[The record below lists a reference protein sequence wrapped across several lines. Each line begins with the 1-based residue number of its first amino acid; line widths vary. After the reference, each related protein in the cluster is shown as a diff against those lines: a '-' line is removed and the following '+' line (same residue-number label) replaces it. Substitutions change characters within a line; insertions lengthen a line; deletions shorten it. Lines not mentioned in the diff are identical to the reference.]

1 MAEDKHIVFSYG
13 RMNPP
18 TAGHSKVVDKV
29 KSHADKIGANH
40 AVIVSHSQKPKT
52 DPLHHE
58 HKKEYLRHIH
68 PDVNFEHSTKDHPHF
83 LAQLKKF
90 HQEGHTHATMV
101 VGSDRVKQ
109 FKALAHK
116 YNGKEY
122 NYKKIHILS
131 AGQRDPDAE
140 GVAGISGTKMRNH
153 ASGNDFKS
161 FKAGLHPNHSDEHA
175 KKLFKATRQGMN
187 LQKEETG
194 MKDFATFLAEEEMKP
209 HKMYKGDKVVV
220 AKNKAD
226 HDKLNKQGYTHDNP
240 KTKKIEEASADEVLK
255 KRYASYSPDDN
266 PQATRKLKSSEH
278 DQPKGARVYKMHPGA
293 KLTDRGYSKKGKMAA
308 LKKQHARRPK
318 QYGITEDMEGMSQ
331 KSGDKRATDKG
342 AGMTAQG
349 VAKYN
354 RRTGGNLKTAVTTP
368 PSKLKKGS
376 KAAGRR
382 KSFCARS
389 RGWTGERGK
398 AARRRWNC

>member
-1 MAEDKHIVFSYG
+1 MADEQEKHIVFSYG

-40 AVIVSHSQKPKT
+40 AVIVSHSQNNKT

-68 PDVNFEHSTKDHPHF
+68 PDVNFEHSTKEHPHF

-90 HQEGHTHATMV
+90 NQEGHSHATMV

-122 NYKKIHILS
+122 NYKKINILS
-131 AGQRDPDAE
+131 AGHRDPDAE

-153 ASGNDFKS
+153 ASGNDYNS

-187 LQKEETG
+187 LQKEEVG
-194 MKDFATFLAEEEMKP
+194 MKDFKTFLAEDMSGMTIKGG
-209 HKMYKGDKVVV
+209 HKR
-220 AKNKAD
+220 
-226 HDKLNKQGYTHDNP
+226 
-240 KTKKIEEASADEVLK
+240 S
-255 KRYASYSPDDN
+255 
-266 PQATRKLKSSEH
+266 
-278 DQPKGARVYKMHPGA
+278 
-293 KLTDRGYSKKGKMAA
+293 
-308 LKKQHARRPK
+308 
-318 QYGITEDMEGMSQ
+318 TES
-331 KSGDKRATDKG
+331 G
-342 AGMTAQG
+342 AGLTAKG
-349 VAKYN
+349 VAKY
-354 RRTGGNLKTAVTTP
+354 RRQNPGSKLKTAVTTP
-368 PSKLKKGS
+368 PSKLKPGS
-376 KAAGRR
+376 KAAKRR

>member
-29 KSHADKIGANH
+29 HSHAQKIGANH
-40 AVIVSHSQKPKT
+40 AVIVSHSQNNKT

-58 HKKEYLRHIH
+58 HKKEYLKHIH
-68 PDVNFEHSTKDHPHF
+68 PEVNFEHSTKEHPHF

-109 FKALAHK
+109 FKALANK

-140 GVAGISGTKMRNH
+140 GVAGISGTKMRAH
-153 ASGNDFKS
+153 ASGNDYKS
-161 FKAGLHPNHSDEHA
+161 FKSGLHPNHSDEHA
-175 KKLFKATRQGMN
+175 KKLYKATRQGMN
-187 LQKEETG
+187 LQKEERG
-194 MKDFATFLAEEEMKP
+194 MLDFQTFLK
-209 HKMYKGDKVVV
+209 
-220 AKNKAD
+220 
-226 HDKLNKQGYTHDNP
+226 
-240 KTKKIEEASADEVLK
+240 
-255 KRYASYSPDDN
+255 
-266 PQATRKLKSSEH
+266 
-278 DQPKGARVYKMHPGA
+278 
-293 KLTDRGYSKKGKMAA
+293 
-308 LKKQHARRPK
+308 
-318 QYGITEDMEGMSQ
+318 EDMEGMSQ
-331 KSGDKRATDKG
+331 KSGDKRSTESG
-342 AGMTAQG
+342 AGMTAKG

-389 RGWTGERGK
+389 KGWTGERGK

>member
-68 PDVNFEHSTKDHPHF
+68 PDVNFEHSTKEHPHF

-122 NYKKIHILS
+122 DYKKIHILS

-140 GVAGISGTKMRNH
+140 GVTGISGTKMRNH
-153 ASGNDFKS
+153 ASNNDYKS
-161 FKAGLHPNHSDEHA
+161 FKAGLHANHNDEQA

-187 LQKEETG
+187 LQKEERG
-194 MKDFATFLAEEEMKP
+194 MKDFATFL
-209 HKMYKGDKVVV
+209 
-220 AKNKAD
+220 
-226 HDKLNKQGYTHDNP
+226 
-240 KTKKIEEASADEVLK
+240 
-255 KRYASYSPDDN
+255 
-266 PQATRKLKSSEH
+266 
-278 DQPKGARVYKMHPGA
+278 
-293 KLTDRGYSKKGKMAA
+293 
-308 LKKQHARRPK
+308 
-318 QYGITEDMEGMSQ
+318 TEDMEGMSQ
-331 KSGDKRATDKG
+331 KSGDKRSTESG
-342 AGMTAQG
+342 AGMTAKG

-354 RRTGGNLKTAVTTP
+354 RRTGGNLKTAVTTK
-368 PSKLKKGS
+368 PSKLKAGS

-389 RGWTGERGK
+389 KGWTGERGK

>member
-1 MAEDKHIVFSYG
+1 MEEKDKHIVFSYG

-58 HKKEYLRHIH
+58 HKKEYLKHVH
-68 PDVNFEHSTKDHPHF
+68 PDVNFEHSTKEHPHF

-90 HQEGHTHATMV
+90 NQEGHNHATMV

-153 ASGNDFKS
+153 ASGNDYKS

-187 LQKEETG
+187 LQKEERG
-194 MKDFATFLAEEEMKP
+194 MKDFATFL
-209 HKMYKGDKVVV
+209 
-220 AKNKAD
+220 
-226 HDKLNKQGYTHDNP
+226 
-240 KTKKIEEASADEVLK
+240 
-255 KRYASYSPDDN
+255 
-266 PQATRKLKSSEH
+266 
-278 DQPKGARVYKMHPGA
+278 
-293 KLTDRGYSKKGKMAA
+293 
-308 LKKQHARRPK
+308 
-318 QYGITEDMEGMSQ
+318 TEDMEGMSQ
-331 KSGDKRATDKG
+331 KSGDKRSTESG
-342 AGMTAQG
+342 AGMTAKG

-354 RRTGGNLKTAVTTP
+354 RRTGGNLKTAVTTK
-368 PSKLKKGS
+368 PSKLKAGS

-389 RGWTGERGK
+389 KGWDGERGK

>member
-29 KSHADKIGANH
+29 HSHAQKIGANH
-40 AVIVSHSQKPKT
+40 AVIVSHSQNNKT

-58 HKKEYLRHIH
+58 HKKEYLKHIH
-68 PDVNFEHSTKDHPHF
+68 PEVNFEHSTKEHPHF

-109 FKALAHK
+109 FKALANK

-140 GVAGISGTKMRNH
+140 GVAGISGTKMRAH
-153 ASGNDFKS
+153 ASGNDYKS
-161 FKAGLHPNHSDEHA
+161 FKAGLHANHSDEHA
-175 KKLFKATRQGMN
+175 KKLYKATRQGMN
-187 LQKEETG
+187 LQKEEVG
-194 MKDFATFLAEEEMKP
+194 MIDFQTFLK
-209 HKMYKGDKVVV
+209 
-220 AKNKAD
+220 
-226 HDKLNKQGYTHDNP
+226 
-240 KTKKIEEASADEVLK
+240 
-255 KRYASYSPDDN
+255 
-266 PQATRKLKSSEH
+266 
-278 DQPKGARVYKMHPGA
+278 
-293 KLTDRGYSKKGKMAA
+293 
-308 LKKQHARRPK
+308 
-318 QYGITEDMEGMSQ
+318 EDMEGMSQ

>member
-29 KSHADKIGANH
+29 KSHADKLGANH
-40 AVIVSHSQKPKT
+40 AVIVSHSQNNKT

-58 HKKEYLRHIH
+58 HKKEYLKHIH

-109 FKALAHK
+109 FKALANK
-116 YNGKEY
+116 YNGPKGDY

-187 LQKEETG
+187 LQKEERG
-194 MKDFATFLAEEEMKP
+194 MLDFQTFLTEGKKKGLDGKACWDG
-209 HKMYKGDKVVV
+209 YK
-220 AKNKAD
+220 
-226 HDKLNKQGYTHDNP
+226 LQG
-240 KTKKIEEASADEVLK
+240 TK
-255 KRYASYSPDDN
+255 
-266 PQATRKLKSSEH
+266 
-278 DQPKGARVYKMHPGA
+278 
-293 KLTDRGYSKKGKMAA
+293 KKGKRTVDNCV
-308 LKKQHARRPK
+308 KVN
-318 QYGITEDMEGMSQ
+318 EDMEGMSQ
-331 KSGDKRATDKG
+331 KSGDKRSTESG

-368 PSKLKKGS
+368 PSKHKKGS
-376 KAAGRR
+376 KAANRR

-389 RGWTGERGK
+389 KGWTGERGK

>member
-40 AVIVSHSQKPKT
+40 AVVVSHSQNNKT

-109 FKALAHK
+109 FKALANK
-116 YNGKEY
+116 YNGPKGDY

-187 LQKEETG
+187 LQKEERG
-194 MKDFATFLAEEEMKP
+194 MLDFQTFLTEGKKKGLDGKACWDG
-209 HKMYKGDKVVV
+209 YK
-220 AKNKAD
+220 
-226 HDKLNKQGYTHDNP
+226 LQG
-240 KTKKIEEASADEVLK
+240 TK
-255 KRYASYSPDDN
+255 
-266 PQATRKLKSSEH
+266 
-278 DQPKGARVYKMHPGA
+278 
-293 KLTDRGYSKKGKMAA
+293 KKGKRTVDNCV
-308 LKKQHARRPK
+308 KIK
-318 QYGITEDMEGMSQ
+318 EDMEGMSQ
-331 KSGDKRATDKG
+331 KSGDKRPTDKG

-376 KAAGRR
+376 KAAKRR

>member
-58 HKKEYLRHIH
+58 HKKEYLKHVH
-68 PDVNFEHSTKDHPHF
+68 PDVNFEHSTKEHPHF

-109 FKALAHK
+109 FKALANK

-140 GVAGISGTKMRNH
+140 GVAGISGTKMRAH
-153 ASGNDFKS
+153 ASGNDYKS
-161 FKAGLHPNHSDEHA
+161 FKAGLHANHSDEHA
-175 KKLFKATRQGMN
+175 KKLYKATRQGMN
-187 LQKEETG
+187 LQKEEVG
-194 MKDFATFLAEEEMKP
+194 MIDFQTFLK
-209 HKMYKGDKVVV
+209 
-220 AKNKAD
+220 
-226 HDKLNKQGYTHDNP
+226 
-240 KTKKIEEASADEVLK
+240 
-255 KRYASYSPDDN
+255 
-266 PQATRKLKSSEH
+266 
-278 DQPKGARVYKMHPGA
+278 
-293 KLTDRGYSKKGKMAA
+293 
-308 LKKQHARRPK
+308 
-318 QYGITEDMEGMSQ
+318 EDMEGMSQ

-368 PSKLKKGS
+368 PSKLKAGS

>member
-29 KSHADKIGANH
+29 KSHADKLGANH
-40 AVIVSHSQKPKT
+40 AVIVSHSQNNKT

-58 HKKEYLRHIH
+58 HKKEYLKHIH

-109 FKALAHK
+109 FKALANK
-116 YNGKEY
+116 YNGPKGDY

-161 FKAGLHPNHSDEHA
+161 FKSGLHPNHSDEHA
-175 KKLFKATRQGMN
+175 KKLYKATRQGMN
-187 LQKEETG
+187 LQKEEVG
-194 MKDFATFLAEEEMKP
+194 MLDFQKFL
-209 HKMYKGDKVVV
+209 
-220 AKNKAD
+220 
-226 HDKLNKQGYTHDNP
+226 
-240 KTKKIEEASADEVLK
+240 LK
-255 KRYASYSPDDN
+255 
-266 PQATRKLKSSEH
+266 
-278 DQPKGARVYKMHPGA
+278 
-293 KLTDRGYSKKGKMAA
+293 
-308 LKKQHARRPK
+308 
-318 QYGITEDMEGMSQ
+318 EDMEGMSQ
-331 KSGDKRATDKG
+331 KSGDKRSTESG

-376 KAAGRR
+376 KAANRR

-389 RGWTGERGK
+389 KGWTGERGK

>member
-29 KSHADKIGANH
+29 HSHAQKIGANH
-40 AVIVSHSQKPKT
+40 AVIVSHSQNNKT

-68 PDVNFEHSTKDHPHF
+68 PEVNFEHSTKEHPHF

-109 FKALAHK
+109 FKALANK

-140 GVAGISGTKMRNH
+140 GVAGISGTKMRAH
-153 ASGNDFKS
+153 ASGNDYKS

-175 KKLFKATRQGMN
+175 KKLYKATRQGMN
-187 LQKEETG
+187 LQKEEVG
-194 MKDFATFLAEEEMKP
+194 MLDFQTFLK
-209 HKMYKGDKVVV
+209 
-220 AKNKAD
+220 
-226 HDKLNKQGYTHDNP
+226 
-240 KTKKIEEASADEVLK
+240 
-255 KRYASYSPDDN
+255 
-266 PQATRKLKSSEH
+266 
-278 DQPKGARVYKMHPGA
+278 
-293 KLTDRGYSKKGKMAA
+293 
-308 LKKQHARRPK
+308 
-318 QYGITEDMEGMSQ
+318 EDMEGMSQ
-331 KSGDKRATDKG
+331 KSGDKRSTESG

-376 KAAGRR
+376 KAANRR

>member
-40 AVIVSHSQKPKT
+40 SVIVSHSQNNKT

-68 PDVNFEHSTKDHPHF
+68 PDVNFEHSTKEHPHF

-109 FKALAHK
+109 FKALANK

-140 GVAGISGTKMRNH
+140 GVAGISGTKMRAH
-153 ASGNDFKS
+153 ASGNDFNS

-175 KKLFKATRQGMN
+175 KKLYKATRQGMN
-187 LQKEETG
+187 LQKEEVG
-194 MKDFATFLAEEEMKP
+194 MIDFQTFLK
-209 HKMYKGDKVVV
+209 
-220 AKNKAD
+220 
-226 HDKLNKQGYTHDNP
+226 
-240 KTKKIEEASADEVLK
+240 
-255 KRYASYSPDDN
+255 
-266 PQATRKLKSSEH
+266 
-278 DQPKGARVYKMHPGA
+278 
-293 KLTDRGYSKKGKMAA
+293 
-308 LKKQHARRPK
+308 
-318 QYGITEDMEGMSQ
+318 EDMEGMSQ
-331 KSGDKRATDKG
+331 KSGDKRSTESG
-342 AGMTAQG
+342 AGMTAKG

-376 KAAGRR
+376 KAANRR

>member
-40 AVIVSHSQKPKT
+40 AVVVSHSQNNKT

-58 HKKEYLRHIH
+58 HKKEYLRHIN

-90 HQEGHTHATMV
+90 NHEGHTHATMV

-109 FKALAHK
+109 FKSLAHK

-122 NYKKIHILS
+122 NYKKIHVLS

-140 GVAGISGTKMRNH
+140 GVAGISGTKMRAH

-161 FKAGLHPNHSDEHA
+161 FKSGLHPNHSDEHA
-175 KKLFKATRQGMN
+175 KKLYKATRQGMN
-187 LQKEETG
+187 LQKEEVG
-194 MKDFATFLAEEEMKP
+194 MLDFQKFL
-209 HKMYKGDKVVV
+209 
-220 AKNKAD
+220 
-226 HDKLNKQGYTHDNP
+226 
-240 KTKKIEEASADEVLK
+240 LK
-255 KRYASYSPDDN
+255 
-266 PQATRKLKSSEH
+266 
-278 DQPKGARVYKMHPGA
+278 
-293 KLTDRGYSKKGKMAA
+293 
-308 LKKQHARRPK
+308 
-318 QYGITEDMEGMSQ
+318 EDMEGMSQ
-331 KSGDKRATDKG
+331 KSGDKRSTESG

-376 KAAGRR
+376 KAANRR

>member
-1 MAEDKHIVFSYG
+1 MTQEDKHIVFSYG

-29 KSHADKIGANH
+29 HSHAQKIGANH
-40 AVIVSHSQKPKT
+40 AVIVSHSQNNKT

-68 PDVNFEHSTKDHPHF
+68 PEVNFEHSTKEHPHF

-109 FKALAHK
+109 FKALANK

-140 GVAGISGTKMRNH
+140 GVAGISGTKMRAH

-175 KKLFKATRQGMN
+175 KKLYKATRQGMN
-187 LQKEETG
+187 LQKEEVG
-194 MKDFATFLAEEEMKP
+194 MIDFQTFLK
-209 HKMYKGDKVVV
+209 
-220 AKNKAD
+220 
-226 HDKLNKQGYTHDNP
+226 
-240 KTKKIEEASADEVLK
+240 
-255 KRYASYSPDDN
+255 
-266 PQATRKLKSSEH
+266 
-278 DQPKGARVYKMHPGA
+278 
-293 KLTDRGYSKKGKMAA
+293 
-308 LKKQHARRPK
+308 
-318 QYGITEDMEGMSQ
+318 EDMEGMSQ
-331 KSGDKRATDKG
+331 KSGDKRPTDKG

-376 KAAGRR
+376 KAAKRR

>member
-1 MAEDKHIVFSYG
+1 MNVALALVAKMAEDKHIVFSYG

-40 AVIVSHSQKPKT
+40 SVIVSHSQNNKT

-58 HKKEYLRHIH
+58 HKKEYLKHVH
-68 PDVNFEHSTKDHPHF
+68 PDVNFEHSTKEHPHF

-109 FKALAHK
+109 FKALANK

-140 GVAGISGTKMRNH
+140 GVAGISGTKMRAH
-153 ASGNDFKS
+153 ASGNDYKYFKS
-161 FKAGLHPNHSDEHA
+161 GLNPNHNDEHA

-187 LQKEETG
+187 LQKEERG
-194 MKDFATFLAEEEMKP
+194 MIDFATFLK
-209 HKMYKGDKVVV
+209 
-220 AKNKAD
+220 
-226 HDKLNKQGYTHDNP
+226 
-240 KTKKIEEASADEVLK
+240 
-255 KRYASYSPDDN
+255 
-266 PQATRKLKSSEH
+266 
-278 DQPKGARVYKMHPGA
+278 
-293 KLTDRGYSKKGKMAA
+293 
-308 LKKQHARRPK
+308 
-318 QYGITEDMEGMSQ
+318 EDMEGMSQ
-331 KSGDKRATDKG
+331 KSGDKRSTESG

-389 RGWTGERGK
+389 KGWTGERGK

>member
-1 MAEDKHIVFSYG
+1 MADEQEKHIVFSYG

-40 AVIVSHSQKPKT
+40 AVIVSHSQNQKT

-58 HKKEYLRHIH
+58 HKKEYLKHIH
-68 PDVNFEHSTKDHPHF
+68 PDVNFEHSTKEHPHF

-90 HQEGHTHATMV
+90 NQEGHSHATMV

-122 NYKKIHILS
+122 NYKKINILS
-131 AGQRDPDAE
+131 AGHRDPDAE

-153 ASGNDFKS
+153 ASGNDYNS

-187 LQKEETG
+187 LQKEEVG
-194 MKDFATFLAEEEMKP
+194 MKDFKTFLAEDMSGMTIGGG
-209 HKMYKGDKVVV
+209 HKR
-220 AKNKAD
+220 
-226 HDKLNKQGYTHDNP
+226 
-240 KTKKIEEASADEVLK
+240 S
-255 KRYASYSPDDN
+255 
-266 PQATRKLKSSEH
+266 
-278 DQPKGARVYKMHPGA
+278 
-293 KLTDRGYSKKGKMAA
+293 
-308 LKKQHARRPK
+308 
-318 QYGITEDMEGMSQ
+318 TES
-331 KSGDKRATDKG
+331 G
-342 AGMTAQG
+342 AGLTAKG
-349 VAKYN
+349 VAKY
-354 RRTGGNLKTAVTTP
+354 RRQNPGSKLKTAVTTP

-376 KAAGRR
+376 KAAKRR

>member
-29 KSHADKIGANH
+29 HSHAQKIGANH
-40 AVIVSHSQKPKT
+40 AVIVSHSQNNKT

-68 PDVNFEHSTKDHPHF
+68 PEVNFEHSTKEHPHF

-109 FKALAHK
+109 FKALANK

-140 GVAGISGTKMRNH
+140 GVAGISGTKMRAH
-153 ASGNDFKS
+153 ASGNDFNS

-175 KKLFKATRQGMN
+175 KKLYKATRQGMN
-187 LQKEETG
+187 LQKEEVG
-194 MKDFATFLAEEEMKP
+194 MLDFQTFLK
-209 HKMYKGDKVVV
+209 
-220 AKNKAD
+220 
-226 HDKLNKQGYTHDNP
+226 
-240 KTKKIEEASADEVLK
+240 
-255 KRYASYSPDDN
+255 
-266 PQATRKLKSSEH
+266 
-278 DQPKGARVYKMHPGA
+278 
-293 KLTDRGYSKKGKMAA
+293 
-308 LKKQHARRPK
+308 
-318 QYGITEDMEGMSQ
+318 EDMEGMSQ
-331 KSGDKRATDKG
+331 KSGDKRSTESG

-376 KAAGRR
+376 KAAKRR

>member
-1 MAEDKHIVFSYG
+1 MADEQEKHIVFSYG

-40 AVIVSHSQKPKT
+40 AVIVSHSQNQKT

-68 PDVNFEHSTKDHPHF
+68 PDVNFEHSTKEHPHF

-90 HQEGHTHATMV
+90 NQEGHSHATMV

-122 NYKKIHILS
+122 NYKKINILS
-131 AGQRDPDAE
+131 AGHRDPDAE

-153 ASGNDFKS
+153 ASGNDYNS

-187 LQKEETG
+187 LQKEEVG
-194 MKDFATFLAEEEMKP
+194 MKDFKTFLAE
-209 HKMYKGDKVVV
+209 
-220 AKNKAD
+220 
-226 HDKLNKQGYTHDNP
+226 
-240 KTKKIEEASADEVLK
+240 
-255 KRYASYSPDDN
+255 
-266 PQATRKLKSSEH
+266 
-278 DQPKGARVYKMHPGA
+278 
-293 KLTDRGYSKKGKMAA
+293 
-308 LKKQHARRPK
+308 
-318 QYGITEDMEGMSQ
+318 DMS
-331 KSGDKRATDKG
+331 
-342 AGMTAQG
+342 GMTIKGGHKRSTESGGGLTAKG
-349 VAKYN
+349 VAKY
-354 RRTGGNLKTAVTTP
+354 RRQNPGSKLKTAVTTP
-368 PSKLKKGS
+368 PSKLKPGS
-376 KAAGRR
+376 KAANRR

>member
-40 AVIVSHSQKPKT
+40 AVVVSHSQNNKT

-58 HKKEYLRHIH
+58 HKKEYLRHVH
-68 PDVNFEHSTKDHPHF
+68 PDVNFEHSTKEHPHF

-90 HQEGHTHATMV
+90 NHEGHTHATMV

-109 FKALAHK
+109 FKSLAHK

-140 GVAGISGTKMRNH
+140 GVAGISGTKMRAH

-161 FKAGLHPNHSDEHA
+161 FKSGLHPNHSDDHA
-175 KKLFKATRQGMN
+175 KKLYKATRQGMN
-187 LQKEETG
+187 LQKEEVG
-194 MKDFATFLAEEEMKP
+194 MLDFHKFL
-209 HKMYKGDKVVV
+209 
-220 AKNKAD
+220 
-226 HDKLNKQGYTHDNP
+226 
-240 KTKKIEEASADEVLK
+240 LK
-255 KRYASYSPDDN
+255 
-266 PQATRKLKSSEH
+266 
-278 DQPKGARVYKMHPGA
+278 
-293 KLTDRGYSKKGKMAA
+293 
-308 LKKQHARRPK
+308 
-318 QYGITEDMEGMSQ
+318 EDMEGMSQ
-331 KSGDKRATDKG
+331 KSGDKRSTESG

-389 RGWTGERGK
+389 KGWTGERGK

>member
-40 AVIVSHSQKPKT
+40 AVVVSHSQNNKT

-90 HQEGHTHATMV
+90 NHEGHTHATMV

-109 FKALAHK
+109 FKSLAHK

-122 NYKKIHILS
+122 NYKKIHVLS

-140 GVAGISGTKMRNH
+140 GVAGISGTKMRAH

-161 FKAGLHPNHSDEHA
+161 FKSGLHPNHSDEHA
-175 KKLFKATRQGMN
+175 KKLYKATRQGMN
-187 LQKEETG
+187 LQKEEVG
-194 MKDFATFLAEEEMKP
+194 MLEFQKFL
-209 HKMYKGDKVVV
+209 
-220 AKNKAD
+220 
-226 HDKLNKQGYTHDNP
+226 
-240 KTKKIEEASADEVLK
+240 LK
-255 KRYASYSPDDN
+255 
-266 PQATRKLKSSEH
+266 
-278 DQPKGARVYKMHPGA
+278 
-293 KLTDRGYSKKGKMAA
+293 
-308 LKKQHARRPK
+308 
-318 QYGITEDMEGMSQ
+318 EDMEGMSQ
-331 KSGDKRATDKG
+331 KSGDKRSTESG

-376 KAAGRR
+376 KAANRR

-389 RGWTGERGK
+389 KGWTGERGK

>member
-40 AVIVSHSQKPKT
+40 SVIVSHSQNNKT

-58 HKKEYLRHIH
+58 HKKEYLKHIH
-68 PDVNFEHSTKDHPHF
+68 PDVNFEHSTKEHPHF

-109 FKALAHK
+109 FKALANK

-140 GVAGISGTKMRNH
+140 GVAGISGTKMRAH
-153 ASGNDFKS
+153 ASGNDFNS

-175 KKLFKATRQGMN
+175 KKLYKATRQGMN
-187 LQKEETG
+187 LQKEEVG
-194 MKDFATFLAEEEMKP
+194 MIDFQTFLK
-209 HKMYKGDKVVV
+209 
-220 AKNKAD
+220 
-226 HDKLNKQGYTHDNP
+226 
-240 KTKKIEEASADEVLK
+240 
-255 KRYASYSPDDN
+255 
-266 PQATRKLKSSEH
+266 
-278 DQPKGARVYKMHPGA
+278 
-293 KLTDRGYSKKGKMAA
+293 
-308 LKKQHARRPK
+308 
-318 QYGITEDMEGMSQ
+318 EDMEGMSQ
-331 KSGDKRATDKG
+331 KSGDKRSTESG
-342 AGMTAQG
+342 AGMTAKG

-376 KAAGRR
+376 KAANRR

>member
-29 KSHADKIGANH
+29 KSHADSIGANH
-40 AVIVSHSQKPKT
+40 AVIVSHSQNNKT

-58 HKKEYLRHIH
+58 HKKEYLKHIH
-68 PDVNFEHSTKDHPHF
+68 PEVNFEHSTKEHPHF

-109 FKALAHK
+109 FKALANK

-140 GVAGISGTKMRNH
+140 GVAGISGTKMRAH
-153 ASGNDFKS
+153 ASGNDYKS
-161 FKAGLHPNHSDEHA
+161 FKAGLHANHSDEHA
-175 KKLFKATRQGMN
+175 KKLYKATRQGMN
-187 LQKEETG
+187 LQKEERG
-194 MKDFATFLAEEEMKP
+194 MLDFQTFLK
-209 HKMYKGDKVVV
+209 
-220 AKNKAD
+220 
-226 HDKLNKQGYTHDNP
+226 
-240 KTKKIEEASADEVLK
+240 
-255 KRYASYSPDDN
+255 
-266 PQATRKLKSSEH
+266 
-278 DQPKGARVYKMHPGA
+278 
-293 KLTDRGYSKKGKMAA
+293 
-308 LKKQHARRPK
+308 
-318 QYGITEDMEGMSQ
+318 EDMEGMSQ
-331 KSGDKRATDKG
+331 KSGDKRSTESG
-342 AGMTAQG
+342 AGMTAKG

-389 RGWTGERGK
+389 KGWTGERGK

>member
-1 MAEDKHIVFSYG
+1 MADEQEKHIVFSYG

-18 TAGHSKVVDKV
+18 TAGHSKVIDKV
-29 KSHADKIGANH
+29 KSHAEKIGANH
-40 AVIVSHSQKPKT
+40 SVIVSHSQNSKT

-68 PDVNFEHSTKDHPHF
+68 PDVNFEHSTKEHPHF

-90 HQEGHTHATMV
+90 NQEGHSHATMV

-153 ASGNDFKS
+153 ASGNDYKS
-161 FKAGLHPNHSDEHA
+161 FKAGLHANHSDEHA

-187 LQKEETG
+187 LQKEEVG
-194 MKDFATFLAEEEMKP
+194 MKDFKTFLAEDMSGMTIGGG
-209 HKMYKGDKVVV
+209 HKR
-220 AKNKAD
+220 
-226 HDKLNKQGYTHDNP
+226 
-240 KTKKIEEASADEVLK
+240 S
-255 KRYASYSPDDN
+255 
-266 PQATRKLKSSEH
+266 
-278 DQPKGARVYKMHPGA
+278 
-293 KLTDRGYSKKGKMAA
+293 
-308 LKKQHARRPK
+308 
-318 QYGITEDMEGMSQ
+318 TES
-331 KSGDKRATDKG
+331 G
-342 AGMTAQG
+342 AGLTAKG
-349 VAKYN
+349 VAKY
-354 RRTGGNLKTAVTTP
+354 RRQNPGSKLKTAVTTP

-376 KAAGRR
+376 KAANRR

>member
-29 KSHADKIGANH
+29 KSHADSIGANH
-40 AVIVSHSQKPKT
+40 AVIVSHSQNNKT

-58 HKKEYLRHIH
+58 HKKEYLKHVH
-68 PDVNFEHSTKDHPHF
+68 PDVNFEHSTKEHPHF

-109 FKALAHK
+109 FKALANK
-116 YNGKEY
+116 YNGPKGDY

-153 ASGNDFKS
+153 ASGNDYKS
-161 FKAGLHPNHSDEHA
+161 FKAGLHANHSDEHA

-187 LQKEETG
+187 LQKEERG
-194 MKDFATFLAEEEMKP
+194 MKDFATFLK
-209 HKMYKGDKVVV
+209 
-220 AKNKAD
+220 
-226 HDKLNKQGYTHDNP
+226 
-240 KTKKIEEASADEVLK
+240 
-255 KRYASYSPDDN
+255 
-266 PQATRKLKSSEH
+266 
-278 DQPKGARVYKMHPGA
+278 
-293 KLTDRGYSKKGKMAA
+293 
-308 LKKQHARRPK
+308 
-318 QYGITEDMEGMSQ
+318 EDMEGMSQ
-331 KSGDKRATDKG
+331 KSGDKRSTDSG

-389 RGWTGERGK
+389 KGWTGERGK

>member
-40 AVIVSHSQKPKT
+40 SVIVSHSQNNKT

-58 HKKEYLRHIH
+58 HKKEYLKHIH
-68 PDVNFEHSTKDHPHF
+68 PDVNFEHSTKEHPHF

-109 FKALAHK
+109 FKALANK

-187 LQKEETG
+187 LQKEERG
-194 MKDFATFLAEEEMKP
+194 MLDFQTFLTEGKKKGLDGKACWDG
-209 HKMYKGDKVVV
+209 YK
-220 AKNKAD
+220 
-226 HDKLNKQGYTHDNP
+226 LQG
-240 KTKKIEEASADEVLK
+240 TK
-255 KRYASYSPDDN
+255 
-266 PQATRKLKSSEH
+266 
-278 DQPKGARVYKMHPGA
+278 
-293 KLTDRGYSKKGKMAA
+293 KKGKRTVDNCV
-308 LKKQHARRPK
+308 KVN
-318 QYGITEDMEGMSQ
+318 EDMEGMSQ
-331 KSGDKRATDKG
+331 KSGDKRSTESG

-376 KAAGRR
+376 KAANRR

-389 RGWTGERGK
+389 KGWTGERGK

>member
-40 AVIVSHSQKPKT
+40 AVVVSHSQNNKT

-90 HQEGHTHATMV
+90 NHEGHTHATMV
-101 VGSDRVKQ
+101 GGSDRVQQ
-109 FKALAHK
+109 FKSLAHK

-122 NYKKIHILS
+122 NYKKIHVLS

-140 GVAGISGTKMRNH
+140 GVAGISGTKMRAH

-161 FKAGLHPNHSDEHA
+161 FKSGLHPNHSDEHA
-175 KKLFKATRQGMN
+175 KKLYKATRRGMN
-187 LQKEETG
+187 LQKEEVG
-194 MKDFATFLAEEEMKP
+194 MLDFQKFL
-209 HKMYKGDKVVV
+209 
-220 AKNKAD
+220 
-226 HDKLNKQGYTHDNP
+226 
-240 KTKKIEEASADEVLK
+240 LK
-255 KRYASYSPDDN
+255 
-266 PQATRKLKSSEH
+266 
-278 DQPKGARVYKMHPGA
+278 
-293 KLTDRGYSKKGKMAA
+293 
-308 LKKQHARRPK
+308 
-318 QYGITEDMEGMSQ
+318 EDMEGMSQ
-331 KSGDKRATDKG
+331 KSGDNRSTESG

-376 KAAGRR
+376 KAANRR

-389 RGWTGERGK
+389 KGWTGERGK

>member
-1 MAEDKHIVFSYG
+1 MLHSG
-13 RMNPP
+13 R
-18 TAGHSKVVDKV
+18 TR
-29 KSHADKIGANH
+29 
-40 AVIVSHSQKPKT
+40 VIVSHSQNSKT

-68 PDVNFEHSTKDHPHF
+68 PDVNFEHSTKEHPHF

-90 HQEGHTHATMV
+90 NQEGHSHATMV

-153 ASGNDFKS
+153 ASGNDYKS
-161 FKAGLHPNHSDEHA
+161 FKAGLHANHSDEHA

-187 LQKEETG
+187 LQKEEVG
-194 MKDFATFLAEEEMKP
+194 MKDFKTFLAEDMSGMTIGGG
-209 HKMYKGDKVVV
+209 HKR
-220 AKNKAD
+220 
-226 HDKLNKQGYTHDNP
+226 
-240 KTKKIEEASADEVLK
+240 S
-255 KRYASYSPDDN
+255 
-266 PQATRKLKSSEH
+266 
-278 DQPKGARVYKMHPGA
+278 
-293 KLTDRGYSKKGKMAA
+293 
-308 LKKQHARRPK
+308 
-318 QYGITEDMEGMSQ
+318 TES
-331 KSGDKRATDKG
+331 G
-342 AGMTAQG
+342 AGLTAKG
-349 VAKYN
+349 VAKY
-354 RRTGGNLKTAVTTP
+354 RRQNPGSKLKTAVTTP

-376 KAAGRR
+376 KAAKRR

>member
-29 KSHADKIGANH
+29 KSHADSIGANH
-40 AVIVSHSQKPKT
+40 AVIVSHSQNSKT

-58 HKKEYLRHIH
+58 HKKEYLRHVH
-68 PDVNFEHSTKDHPHF
+68 PDVNFEHSTKEHPHF

-109 FKALAHK
+109 FKALANK

-153 ASGNDFKS
+153 ASGNDYKS
-161 FKAGLHPNHSDEHA
+161 FKAGLHANHSDEHA
-175 KKLFKATRQGMN
+175 KKLFKAVRQGMN
-187 LQKEETG
+187 LQKEERG
-194 MKDFATFLAEEEMKP
+194 MLDFQTFLKEDMSGMTVGGG
-209 HKMYKGDKVVV
+209 HKRSV
-220 AKNKAD
+220 
-226 HDKLNKQGYTHDNP
+226 KQGAGL
-240 KTKKIEEASADEVLK
+240 TKKGVEK
-255 KRYASYSPDDN
+255 YRRQN
-266 PQATRKLKSSEH
+266 PGSKL
-278 DQPKGARVYKMHPGA
+278 Q
-293 KLTDRGYSKKGKMAA
+293 
-308 LKKQHARRPK
+308 
-318 QYGITEDMEGMSQ
+318 
-331 KSGDKRATDKG
+331 
-342 AGMTAQG
+342 
-349 VAKYN
+349 
-354 RRTGGNLKTAVTTP
+354 TAVTTP

-376 KAAGRR
+376 KAAKRR